1 MEKQF
6 DNTNRGVIFKNDNK
20 GTNEKAPDYRGKINV
35 DGKDKEIS
43 LWIRKSNDGLK
54 TFFSASISEPFV
66 KTETPKAN
74 IVEDDLP
81 F

>member
-6 DNTNRGVIFKNDNK
+6 DNRNKGVIFKNDNK

-43 LWIRKSNDGLK
+43 LWIRKSNDGQK
-54 TFFSASISEPFV
+54 TFFSCAISEPFV
-66 KTETPKAN
+66 K
-74 IVEDDLP
+74 VEGQAAKVESDDLP

>member
-6 DNTNRGVIFKNDNK
+6 DNTNKGIIFKNDNK

-43 LWIRKSNDGLK
+43 LWIRKSNDGQK
-54 TFFSASISEPFV
+54 KNS
-66 KTETPKAN
+66 
-74 IVEDDLP
+74 
-81 F
+81 

>member
-6 DNTNRGVIFKNDNK
+6 DNKNKGVIFKNDNK

-43 LWIRKSNDGLK
+43 LWVRKSNDGQK
-54 TFFSASISEPFV
+54 TFFSCAISEPFI
-66 KTETPKAN
+66 KAEGQSK
-74 IVEDDLP
+74 VESDLP

>member
-1 MEKQF
+1 MEKTF
-6 DNTNRGVIFKNDNK
+6 DNRNKGVIFKNDNK

-43 LWIRKSNDGLK
+43 LWIRKSNDGQK
-54 TFFSASISEPFV
+54 TFFSCAISEPFV
-66 KTETPKAN
+66 KAEVQTK
-74 IVEDDLP
+74 VESDDLP

>member
-20 GTNEKAPDYRGKINV
+20 KEDKHPDYRGKINV

-43 LWIRKSNDGLK
+43 LWIRKSNDGQK
-54 TFFSASISEPFV
+54 TFFSCAISEPFV
-66 KTETPKAN
+66 KAEVQTK
-74 IVEDDLP
+74 VESDDLP